1 MSGFGGIGF
10 ANLALSLY
18 AGPAAALGQAVVSAA
33 SPSGALLGDGGGF
46 GGTRCGIAGVP
57 EGGAGGRSS
66 DNFFGT
72 G

>member
-1 MSGFGGIGF
+1 MSGFGGVGF
-10 ANLALSLY
+10 ANLALSSY
-18 AGPAAALGQAVVSAA
+18 AGPAAALGAVVSAA
-33 SPSGALLGDGGGF
+33 SPSGALLGDGGGV
-46 GGTRCGIAGVP
+46 GGSRCGIAGAP